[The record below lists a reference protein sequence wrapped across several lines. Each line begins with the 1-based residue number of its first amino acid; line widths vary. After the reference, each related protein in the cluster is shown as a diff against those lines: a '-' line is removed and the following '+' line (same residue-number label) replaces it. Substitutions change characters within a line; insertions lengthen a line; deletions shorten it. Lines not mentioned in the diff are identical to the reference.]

1 MPRDWGAMFPYRF
14 LFNSFPAPGRP
25 WGQLTPASIAYSA
38 LIRSSAS
45 AEDRLPYKVYPVA

>member
-14 LFNSFPAPGRP
+14 FFTTSAAQSRP
-25 WGQLTPASIAYSA
+25 WGQLTLATIAYSA